1 MSVSGGSWGV
11 DGKLYITG
19 HDSAKVYILKLPQS
33 GSALEYL
40 RSVKIDSYGQGIAW
54 DRREKDMLYGI
65 IRKDNSVVVS
75 ELVPGNQ

>member
-1 MSVSGGSWGV
+1 MSVSGGSWGA

-33 GSALEYL
+33 GSVLDYL
-40 RSVKIDSYGQGIAW
+40 HSGKIDSHGQGIAW
-54 DRREKDMLYGI
+54 DRSEKNVLYGI

-75 ELVPGNQ
+75 ELFTDN